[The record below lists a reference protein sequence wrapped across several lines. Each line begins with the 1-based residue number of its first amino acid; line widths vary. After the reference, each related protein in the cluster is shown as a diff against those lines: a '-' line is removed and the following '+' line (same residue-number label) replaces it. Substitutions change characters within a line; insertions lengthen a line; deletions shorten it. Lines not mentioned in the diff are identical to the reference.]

1 MMYKPGMDMDAIVQ
15 TDVRPLDEAETPLL
29 DQEDPLAE
37 SMKDDSVFVG
47 KGDNKIT
54 VNDIKRKIKELSSKI
69 DLSDITK
76 PDCENTVVHTRSIC
90 TAYIVFVLISLIG
103 LIGIFI
109 WKYFRGGKT
118 ENRKNR
124 GGSNDDM
131 EA

>member
-1 MMYKPGMDMDAIVQ
+1 M
-15 TDVRPLDEAETPLL
+15 LDEIITVSPEEQIDEQPMPDIFSEEKSPLL
-29 DQEDPLAE
+29 DQEDKL
-37 SMKDDSVFVG
+37 DDVFVG

-54 VNDIKRKIKELSSKI
+54 VQDIKKKIHELSKTI

-76 PDCENTVVHTRSIC
+76 PDCENKYIHTRSIC

-109 WKYFRGGKT
+109 WKYLRKGKLAKNKKDID
-118 ENRKNR
+118 ENINE
-124 GGSNDDM
+124 

>member
-1 MMYKPGMDMDAIVQ
+1 M
-15 TDVRPLDEAETPLL
+15 LDEIITVSPEEQIDEQTMPDIFSEEKSPLL
-29 DQEDPLAE
+29 DQEDKL
-37 SMKDDSVFVG
+37 DDVFVG

-54 VNDIKRKIKELSSKI
+54 VQDIKKKIHELSKTI

-76 PDCENTVVHTRSIC
+76 PDCENKYIHTRSIC

-109 WKYFRGGKT
+109 WKYLRKGKLAKNKKDID
-118 ENRKNR
+118 ENINE
-124 GGSNDDM
+124 

>member
-1 MMYKPGMDMDAIVQ
+1 MLDEIITVSPEEQ
-15 TDVRPLDEAETPLL
+15 TDEQPMPDIFAEEKSPLL
-29 DQEDPLAE
+29 DQEDKL
-37 SMKDDSVFVG
+37 DDVFVG

-54 VNDIKRKIKELSSKI
+54 VQDIKKKIHELSKTI

-76 PDCENTVVHTRSIC
+76 PDCENKYIHTRSIC

-109 WKYFRGGKT
+109 WKYLRKGKLS
-118 ENRKNR
+118 KNKK
-124 GGSNDDM
+124 DIDEDIKE

>member
-1 MMYKPGMDMDAIVQ
+1 MYKSGMDMDAIVQ
-15 TDVRPLDEAETPLL
+15 TEVKPLANQESPLI

-54 VNDIKRKIKELSSKI
+54 VNDIKRKIKELSANI

-76 PDCENTVVHTRSIC
+76 PDCENTVIHTRGIC

-103 LIGIFI
+103 LVGIFI
-109 WKYFRGGKT
+109 WKYFRGMVNGG
-118 ENRKNR
+118 ESKNKQQQ
-124 GGSNDDM
+124 SS
-131 EA
+131 EEL

>member
-1 MMYKPGMDMDAIVQ
+1 M
-15 TDVRPLDEAETPLL
+15 LDEIITVSPEEQIDEQTIPDIFAEEKSPLL
-29 DQEDPLAE
+29 DQEDKL
-37 SMKDDSVFVG
+37 DDMFVG

-54 VNDIKRKIKELSSKI
+54 VQDIKKKIHELSKTI

-76 PDCENTVVHTRSIC
+76 PDCENKYIHTRSIC

-109 WKYFRGGKT
+109 WKYIRGGKI
-118 ENRKNR
+118 ENRKKLAD
-124 GGSNDDM
+124 SNDNA